1 MGKLIVIEGLDASGK
16 ETQTGRLFERLQE
29 AGVQTKKVCFPDY
42 ESDSSALIKMYLAG
56 KFGSNPAAVNAFA
69 ASSFYAVDRYAS
81 YKTQWESFYQGGGL
95 VLADRY
101 TTSNMIHQGCKIA
114 DLQERSAYLEW
125 LKDYE
130 YGRLG
135 LPQPDLV
142 LFLDMPPA
150 VGMKLMAGRHNK
162 AGGETKDIHE
172 RSSSYLEETYHTAL
186 DVAQQQSWQRIPCS
200 DGENPLPVEEIAQ
213 QIWQIVCQMI
223 K

>member
-16 ETQTGRLFERLQE
+16 ETQTGLLFEHLQK

-42 ESDSSALIKMYLAG
+42 ESESSALVKMYLSG
-56 KFGSNPAAVNAFA
+56 EFGSDPSAVNAYA

-81 YKTQWESFYQGGGL
+81 YKVHWEDFYSGGGL

-114 DLQERSAYLEW
+114 DLHKRKAYLDW
-125 LKDYE
+125 LKEYE
-130 YGRLG
+130 YERLG
-135 LPQPDLV
+135 LPRPDLI

-172 RSSSYLEETYHTAL
+172 RSREYLEKTYRTAL
-186 DVAQQQSWQRIPCS
+186 EVVQQQEWMKIPCS
-200 DGENPLPVEEIAQ
+200 DGENPLPIAEIAQ
-213 QIWQIVCQMI
+213 HIWETVWQTI